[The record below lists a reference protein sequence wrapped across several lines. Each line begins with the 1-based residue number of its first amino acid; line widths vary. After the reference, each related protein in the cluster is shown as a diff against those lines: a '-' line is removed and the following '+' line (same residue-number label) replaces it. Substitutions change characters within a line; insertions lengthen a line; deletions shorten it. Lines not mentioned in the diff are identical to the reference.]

1 MTLKTLKSSPDTKNL
16 PFPDLGCR
24 YHHLKNLKPDKWG
37 NKSWRVIY
45 PEKGS
50 RALLSIKHKNSIS
63 QKSILIG
70 NIGQMHRLWTL
81 SKVIIKLQFKQI
93 IIAEIKLD
101 ICIGYK
107 PFISKAVGN
116 VFIEIAYQLIEL
128 NQKGYHWQN
137 LGTILRNVIACE
149 FWCAYRL
156 RGFAR
161 STTPGAWNVDAL
173 ICNQHGTEI
182 LEIHKCSTTLWRIS
196 KSGNKIPIRGI
207 TAQKC
212 IS

>member
-1 MTLKTLKSSPDTKNL
+1 
-16 PFPDLGCR
+16 
-24 YHHLKNLKPDKWG
+24 
-37 NKSWRVIY
+37 
-45 PEKGS
+45 
-50 RALLSIKHKNSIS
+50 
-63 QKSILIG
+63 
-70 NIGQMHRLWTL
+70 MHRLWTL

-116 VFIEIAYQLIEL
+116 VFIKIAYQLIEL

-182 LEIHKCSTTLWRIS
+182 LEIHKCSTTLWRIWN
-196 KSGNKIPIRGI
+196 SGNKIPIRRI
-207 TAQKC
+207 QPKNAFLRS
-212 IS
+212 ISMRCLAKLKHCANLMVIGHDTYLNSIGWVLSEIPKTNIHMCK